1 MTDLSIRKVGRVG
14 HITLTRPQALNALNH
29 EMALTIEQALIKWE
43 HDAEIEFIL
52 IDAEGEKAFCA
63 GGDIAYFY
71 RQGISGNHK
80 AAQDFWRDEYRLN
93 ARIANYQKPYVALMD
108 RIVMGGGVGISA
120 HGSHRVVT
128 DRTMLAMP
136 ECAIGLLPDVGGTY
150 LLANTPGSCG
160 EYLGLTGARMSGAD
174 CLYTGVADYFVVSE
188 KIDALRDALLKDAD
202 LSIIEDFN
210 EKPDSSILKA
220 QQPEIDAIFGLET
233 VVDMVAALSQADT
246 EFSVKALK
254 SIGHGAPYSQIAT
267 LAAIRDVRGSDLE
280 RALRNEYRFV
290 SISTSE
296 GEFLEGIRAAVI
308 DKDRNPQWKY
318 ETLDKVPKEL
328 LAKMDRPAEG
338 GDFSLEI
345 F

>member
-29 EMALTIEQALIKWE
+29 EMALAIEQALIKWE
-43 HDAEIEFIL
+43 HDAKIEFIL

-174 CLYTGVADYFVVSE
+174 CLYAGVADYFVVSE

-254 SIGHGAPYSQIAT
+254 SLGHGAPYSQIAT